1 MDTQMTSMK
10 QLIASLKRLRIH
22 APGLTSKV
30 GILRLLFREIEAT
43 KMEGYEYG
51 TILGELIT
59 NGYGQTTRNHFYG
72 LMNRIRLEQGNV
84 TPYSHRPSI
93 NHPNSCQTS
102 TYAILSK
109 SESKNSIARPTLI
122 QATVEE
128 LKTAS
133 RSFDIDPTTFD

>member
-1 MDTQMTSMK
+1 MDTQMTSME
-10 QLIASLKRLRIH
+10 QLIASLKRLKIH

-30 GILRLLFREIEAT
+30 GILRLLYREIDAT

-59 NGYGQTTRNHFYG
+59 HGYRQTTRNEFYG
-72 LMNRIRLEQGNV
+72 LMNRIRLEQGIA
-84 TPYSHRPSI
+84 TPYSPRPST
-93 NHPNSCQTS
+93 NPTNSCQTS

-109 SESKNSIARPTLI
+109 SESKDSIARPTQI